1 MKRRVIRGAMALFIL
16 LAMVIT
22 QSISVSAAA
31 SKFITSVNTTSKVV
45 ALTFDDGAD
54 GANTNKILDI
64 LAKNNVK
71 ATFFLTGS
79 GANNH
84 PQYIKNIAA
93 KGHQLGN
100 HSYTHP
106 DFTKL
111 TATQMKSELD
121 RTEALIKSLTEK
133 TTKPIFR
140 APFGAVN
147 STVLNGVGAAGYGYT
162 IQWNID
168 TIDWKGLTASQINT
182 KVQTNIN
189 PGSIV
194 LMHTGAGAPGTP
206 LALPTMISQL
216 KAKGYQFVTVSQL
229 LAYQN
234 TSTNKTYTVKSGDTL
249 YSIARTYGVTVSAL
263 AAANNITNYSLIYVG
278 QVLIIPGTTVTPPP
292 TTTVK
297 YTVKSG
303 DTLYKIAT
311 MYNTTVAKIA
321 AANNITN
328 VNSITV
334 GQVLIIPGTTVTPPP
349 TTTVKYTVK
358 SGDTLYKIATMYN
371 TTVAKIAAANNIT
384 NVNLISVGQVLTI
397 PK

>member
-1 MKRRVIRGAMALFIL
+1 MKRKVIRGAVVFFIL

-22 QSISVSAAA
+22 QSISVNAAA
-31 SKFITSVNTTSKVV
+31 SKFVTRVNTTSKVV

-84 PQYIKNIAA
+84 PQYIKNIVA

-121 RTEALIKSLTEK
+121 RTEALIKSLTGK

-147 STVLNGVGAAGYGYT
+147 STVLNSVGAAGYGHT

-168 TIDWKGLTASQINT
+168 TIDWKGLSASQINT
-182 KVQTNIN
+182 KVQTNIK

-216 KAKGYQFVTVSQL
+216 KAKGYKFVTVSQL

-249 YSIARTYGVTVSAL
+249 YRIARTYGVTVSAL

-278 QVLIIPGTTVTPPP
+278 QVLIIPGTTVTPP

-328 VNSITV
+328 VNSI
-334 GQVLIIPGTTVTPPP
+334 
-349 TTTVKYTVK
+349 Y
-358 SGDTLYKIATMYN
+358 
-371 TTVAKIAAANNIT
+371 
-384 NVNLISVGQVLTI
+384 VGQVLTI